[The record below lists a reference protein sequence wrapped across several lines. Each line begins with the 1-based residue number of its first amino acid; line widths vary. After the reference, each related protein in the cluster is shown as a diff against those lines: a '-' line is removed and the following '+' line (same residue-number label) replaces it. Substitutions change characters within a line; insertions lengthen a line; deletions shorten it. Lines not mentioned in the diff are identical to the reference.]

1 MKYLIPLLIL
11 YGCAQPQFQKGE
23 HKLYT
28 TIKVVDDWC
37 YMPDGSPANGVINY
51 NTIVR
56 SVSEIC
62 ISLKSD
68 DPERTLIHE
77 LEHAGRNAIGL
88 GAKWEGH
95 L

>member
-1 MKYLIPLLIL
+1 MKYLILLL
-11 YGCAQPQFQKGE
+11 LLCGCAQQQVHTGE

-37 YMPDGSPANGVINY
+37 YMPNGSRVYGFIEYSTKVKSISNIY
-51 NTIVR
+51 
-56 SVSEIC
+56 

-68 DPERTLIHE
+68 DPERTLRHE

-88 GAKWEGH
+88 EAKWDGH